1 MRVFDLACQLS
12 KDNRE
17 LLWYAVLAITEQLLL
32 NKVELSQ
39 YQQMAGTLS
48 LDVERL
54 SRRHAHNDVA
64 NTMKVKVEQDLKL
77 SLYRHWSVAN
87 SLMYSLH
94 TAVSLRMWTRRG
106 ERRLLELL
114 ADMR

>member
-1 MRVFDLACQLS
+1 MTVFDLSCQLS

-32 NKVELSQ
+32 NKIEFSQ
-39 YQQMAGTLS
+39 YRVMANTLS

-54 SRRHAHNDVA
+54 SRKLSHNDV
-64 NTMKVKVEQDLKL
+64 TGSMKVKVEQDLKL
-77 SLYRHWSVAN
+77 CLYRHWSVT
-87 SLMYSLH
+87 STLMYSLH
-94 TAVSLRMWTRRG
+94 TAVNLKLWTRRG